1 MQDEYAHC
9 FVHAPSVRYV
19 DSLMVEAD
27 DAAHAI
33 EPHDALADVTDAA
46 RNLRLPEGSHFT
58 ALTSS
63 VWPSNRI
70 SGCGCPIWHT

>member
-1 MQDEYAHC
+1 
-9 FVHAPSVRYV
+9 
-19 DSLMVEAD
+19 MVFWTPQG
-27 DAAHAI
+27 H
-33 EPHDALADVTDAA
+33 VTHTASGQHV
-46 RNLRLPEGSHFT
+46 PEGSHLT